1 MTLVHVPQQGRW
13 ALHSWKSNKIVS
25 VGGGDQNRVFSK
37 YASTAVL
44 LCWHIC
50 SFMLLLA
57 FQHSTAVLL
66 CWKASSSMKEHHTI
80 LFACLFTCGVTY
92 MYAAD
97 SSLTQ
102 HDCCAGIVDGT
113 PVKMLQAHKKP
124 IGMQWL
130 CRFTQKSSA
139 CTDCTRERRRQRE
152 DEAQGDARKGRGVH
166 LASLRV
172 FGSVQAH
179 IIDVSVCEVISGS
192 GQPYVDLAG

>member
-1 MTLVHVPQQGRW
+1 
-13 ALHSWKSNKIVS
+13 VS

-57 FQHSTAVLL
+57 FQHSKTAVLF
-66 CWKASSSMKEHHTI
+66 WKASSSMKEHHTI
-80 LFACLFTCGVTY
+80 IFVCLFTCGVTY

-113 PVKMLQAHKKP
+113 PVKMLQAYKKT
-124 IGMQWL
+124 IGMQ
-130 CRFTQKSSA
+130 
-139 CTDCTRERRRQRE
+139 
-152 DEAQGDARKGRGVH
+152 
-166 LASLRV
+166 
-172 FGSVQAH
+172 
-179 IIDVSVCEVISGS
+179 
-192 GQPYVDLAG
+192 